1 MALYEFDGKRP
12 QVPADS
18 FVHPDAVLI
27 GDVKIGHE
35 CLIAPGVSIRADFG
49 PVTIGDRSNVQD
61 NAVIH
66 VYPGSQVI
74 IEYDVTIAHGV
85 IMHDVH
91 IKSRCVIGIG
101 AIVLFNVVCE
111 EDVFVSVGSI
121 VPKDM
126 HIPAGKIVAGNPA
139 EVTHNVTDKQKI
151 MAKDGIDVYRDLCGK
166 YIATMKR
173 IDSIICSYTEK

>member
-18 FVHPDAVLI
+18 FVHPNAVLI

-49 PVTIGDRSNVQD
+49 RVTIGDRSSVQD

-66 VYPGSQVI
+66 VYPGSQAI
-74 IEYDVTIAHGV
+74 IGDDVTIAHGV
-85 IMHDVH
+85 ILHDVNIH
-91 IKSRCVIGIG
+91 SRCMIGIG

-111 EDVFVSVGSI
+111 EDVFISVGSL
-121 VPKDM
+121 VTKGM
-126 HIPAGKIVAGNPA
+126 HITAGKIVAGNPA
-139 EVTHNVTDKQKI
+139 KIIRDVTDKDKAA
-151 MAKDGIDVYRDLCGK
+151 AKDGIDAYRHLCQK
-166 YIATMKR
+166 YLLTMKN
-173 IDSIICSYTEK
+173 IP

>member
-18 FVHPDAVLI
+18 FVHPNAVLI

-49 PVTIGDRSNVQD
+49 PIRIGDRSNVQD

-66 VYPGSQVI
+66 IYPGSQSI
-74 IEYDVTIAHGV
+74 IEDDVTIAHGV

-91 IKSRCVIGIG
+91 IHSRCMIGIG

-111 EDVFVSVGSI
+111 EDVFVSVGSL
-121 VPKDM
+121 VPKGM

-139 EVTHNVTDKQKI
+139 KITHDATEDQKNE
-151 MAKDGIDVYRDLCGK
+151 AKAGVDYYRELCRK
-166 YIATMKR
+166 YIATMKNVA
-173 IDSIICSYTEK
+173 

>member
-18 FVHPDAVLI
+18 FVHPAATLI
-27 GDVKIGHE
+27 GDVRLGHE

-49 PVTIGDRSNVQD
+49 PVIIGDRSSVQD

-66 VYPGSQVI
+66 VYPGSETVI
-74 IEYDVTIAHGV
+74 GDDVTVAHGV
-85 IMHDVH
+85 ILHDVH
-91 IKSRCVIGIG
+91 IHSRCMIGIG

-111 EDVFVSVGSI
+111 EDVFVSVGSL
-121 VPKDM
+121 VPRGM

-139 EVTHNVTDKQKI
+139 KITRDLTDKDKAA
-151 MAKDGIDVYRDLCGK
+151 AKDGIEAYRYLCRT
-166 YIATMKR
+166 YLATMKT
-173 IDSIICSYTEK
+173 IA